1 MTDTPTDMWRLSAAE
16 LTLAY
21 ARHRLSPVDVVK
33 ELLARLDVLD
43 SHLHAFLAVDPDG
56 ALSAART
63 AERAWRDA
71 GRRPPLL
78 CGVPVTVKDTIEVE
92 GMPTTYG
99 SLAFAGRQAPDSEIA
114 RRLRAAGAV
123 IVGKTNVSEFAL
135 STYTMN
141 RLTGPAAN
149 PWDLDRTAGGSSGGA
164 SAAVAAGLGPIA
176 LGTDSAGSIRLPAA
190 YTGVLGVKPTA
201 DVIPAMQQW
210 RASPT
215 RSHNGV
221 LTRTVEDAVLAM
233 RALTSP
239 VRSDLPGAHL
249 RTAFVARK
257 RIGVIGDPSVDPD
270 PSGRAA
276 RLLADA
282 GADTVLASPPPTDTP
297 PSELTAGTWAF
308 AGDHY
313 QAAEG
318 LTPGFW
324 DKHAGDL
331 TEYAYPIYEAGRRA
345 LAWQYRMM
353 LDHVHRYAAA
363 LRDWFGA
370 YDYVITPACAVAPP
384 QPTSA
389 ADGGLGPRYPLLSM
403 WNFAG
408 NPAISVPFGF
418 GDDGLPVAVQV
429 IGRPGDDAGTLS
441 VAATLEQQHPWRDA
455 WPDLASRRVEVSGVM
470 S

>member
-1 MTDTPTDMWRLSAAE
+1 MTGTPTEAWRLSAAD

-21 ARHRLSPVDVVK
+21 ARGRLSPVEVVR
-33 ELLARLDVLD
+33 ELLARIDTLDGG
-43 SHLHAFLAVDPDG
+43 LHAFLALDADG
-56 ALSAART
+56 ALSAARA
-63 AERAWRDA
+63 AERAWRDRA
-71 GRRPPLL
+71 GRPPLL
-78 CGVPVTVKDTIEVE
+78 CGVPVTVKDTIEIA

-99 SLAFAGRQAPDSEIA
+99 SRAFAGRQAPDSEIG

-141 RLTGPAAN
+141 RLAGPAAN

-164 SAAVAAGLGPIA
+164 AAAVAAGLAPIA

-201 DVIPAMQQW
+201 DVIPARQQW

-257 RIGVIGDPSVDPD
+257 RIGVLGDPSVDPD
-270 PSGRAA
+270 LSDQAA

-282 GADTVLASPPPTDTP
+282 GADTVRASPPPIDTP
-297 PSELTAGTWAF
+297 PSELAAGIWAF

-318 LTPGFW
+318 LSPGFW
-324 DKHAGDL
+324 DEHATDL
-331 TEYAYPIYEAGRRA
+331 TEYAYPIYDSGRHA
-345 LAWQYRMM
+345 LAWQYRRM
-353 LDHVHRYAAA
+353 LDHVHSYAAA
-363 LRDWFGA
+363 LRDWFGS
-370 YDYVITPACAVAPP
+370 YDYVVTPACTVAPP
-384 QPTSA
+384 HPASVA
-389 ADGGLGPRYPLLSM
+389 AGGLGPRYPLLSM

-418 GDDGLPVAVQV
+418 GDGGLPVAVQV
-429 IGRPGDDAGTLS
+429 VGRPGDDAGTLS
-441 VAATLEQQHPWRDA
+441 VAATLERRHPWRDA
-455 WPDLASRRVEVSGVM
+455 WPDPISRPIEISGAT
-470 S
+470 